1 MSKHDTK
8 FINTKKKIQSG
19 FLSMLNK
26 KNFDDI
32 SITDIC
38 QEANINRGT
47 FYNHYKTT
55 YYLLNDLM
63 KNTYES
69 FNNSMRIYLKGKTIT
84 NIKNY
89 LDKDV
94 LIPYMKFVKKKRWFK
109 FE

>member
-1 MSKHDTK
+1 MFMSKHDTK

-94 LIPYMKFVKKKRWFK
+94 LIPYMKFVKKNR
-109 FE
+109 

>member
-1 MSKHDTK
+1 MFLNKHYTK

-47 FYNHYKTT
+47 FYNHYKNT
-55 YYLLNDLM
+55 YYLLNAL
-63 KNTYES
+63 
-69 FNNSMRIYLKGKTIT
+69 LKDFS
-84 NIKNY
+84 NY
-89 LDKDV
+89 
-94 LIPYMKFVKKKRWFK
+94 
-109 FE
+109 

>member
-94 LIPYMKFVKKKRWFK
+94 LIPYMKFVKKNRWFK

>member
-1 MSKHDTK
+1 MFMSKHDTK

-19 FLSMLNK
+19 FLSILNK

-94 LIPYMKFVKKKRWFK
+94 LIPYMKFVKKNR
-109 FE
+109 

>member
-94 LIPYMKFVKKKRWFK
+94 LIPYMKFVKKNR
-109 FE
+109 

>member
-1 MSKHDTK
+1 MFMSKHDTK

-69 FNNSMRIYLKGKTIT
+69 FNNSMRVYLKGKTIT

-94 LIPYMKFVKKKRWFK
+94 LIPYMKFVRKNR
-109 FE
+109 

>member
-1 MSKHDTK
+1 MFMSKHDTK

-69 FNNSMRIYLKGKTIT
+69 FNHSMRIYLKGKTIT

-94 LIPYMKFVKKKRWFK
+94 LIPYMKFVKKNR
-109 FE
+109 

>member
-94 LIPYMKFVKKKRWFK
+94 LIPYMKFVKKKR
-109 FE
+109 